1 MMNLVTSSNRRMRGS
16 NTNFYID
23 VDWGMCL
30 PRVCVQV
37 VTVSSQNAYGN
48 IILIKLNDNTLGFL
62 TLQSCFIG
70 HSLFYWYNGN
80 FSLFKPQTN
89 LIKITLVH
97 PSNSTVIEDEDFPEI
112 FFCFSNHQ
120 I

>member
-1 MMNLVTSSNRRMRGS
+1 MSNLVTSSNKRVRGS

-23 VDWGMCL
+23 VDWGCA
-30 PRVCVQV
+30 PRVSVQV
-37 VTVSSQNAYGN
+37 VTVSSQHAYGN

-70 HSLFYWYNGN
+70 HSVFYWYSGD
-80 FSLFKPQTN
+80 FSLFKPQTK

-97 PSNSTVIEDEDFPEI
+97 PSNNIVIEDDDFPEI